1 MSAWRR
7 RVAATASA
15 IVVLALGGGV
25 VALDRLDPVGAT
37 QPAVATSVQ
46 VAAAP
51 VSLVCPGPVRLP
63 TSSGDA
69 GFDPAP
75 VGAITSVRAATTGTE
90 TPGAGSGAAAP
101 GLLTDLAGAAT
112 SARITPTTAGAAT
125 TTLSGPT
132 APVLLTADPVNGHA
146 PRAAG
151 TSTSLVTAGDLRG
164 LAVAACTPAGTD
176 GWLVGGSTAVSSTAL
191 LTLANPGSTA
201 ASVDLEIWGPNGP
214 VGLSGGSALLVAPHG
229 QRQLLLSG
237 VAAEQRRIVVHVS
250 STGGL
255 VAASLQDD
263 ALRGLTPGGLTFV
276 SPGVVPSTR
285 QVVTG
290 ITVPTSAIAD
300 SDQAV
305 LRLVAPGAAGTTAT
319 ISLLGPDGVVPLPGA
334 ESVDLPAGSVIDVPL
349 AGIPAGSY
357 TAVVRADVPVLA
369 GALITRIGS
378 AGQLE
383 NQQVIDRAWIAAGTV
398 GAGGVAALPS
408 APGVT
413 STIVLGGVGRTA
425 AGDGRDAT
433 GTLRAFA
440 ADGTVL
446 GDTAVRVPAGQTV
459 TVPVSDLGAQA
470 VAADLVPDVD
480 PSGTAAQL
488 AWAVVAT
495 STQADGQLVAV
506 LTPTPPQDAA
516 PSVRVRQGTGVGLP

>member
-1 MSAWRR
+1 M
-7 RVAATASA
+7 
-15 IVVLALGGGV
+15 
-25 VALDRLDPVGAT
+25 
-37 QPAVATSVQ
+37 
-46 VAAAP
+46 
-51 VSLVCPGPVRLP
+51 
-63 TSSGDA
+63 
-69 GFDPAP
+69 
-75 VGAITSVRAATTGTE
+75 
-90 TPGAGSGAAAP
+90 
-101 GLLTDLAGAAT
+101 
-112 SARITPTTAGAAT
+112 
-125 TTLSGPT
+125 
-132 APVLLTADPVNGHA
+132 LLTADPVNGRA

-176 GWLVGGSTAVSSTAL
+176 EWLVGGSTAVSSTAL

-201 ASVDLEIWGPNGP
+201 ASVDLKIWGPNGP
-214 VGLSGGSALLVAPHG
+214 ADLSGGSALLVAPHG

-276 SPGVVPSTR
+276 SPGVAPSTR

-300 SDQAV
+300 ADQAV
-305 LRLVAPGAAGTTAT
+305 LRLVAPGAAGTTAA

-349 AGIPAGSY
+349 AGIPAGTY

-369 GALITRIGS
+369 GAMITRIGV

-383 NQQVIDRAWIAAGTV
+383 NEQVIDRAWIAAGIV
-398 GAGGVAALPS
+398 GSGGAAALPS

-413 STIVLGGVGRTA
+413 STVVLGGVGRTSA
-425 AGDGRDAT
+425 AEGGAAT
-433 GTLRAFA
+433 GTLRVFA
-440 ADGTVL
+440 ADGSVL
-446 GDTAVRVPAGQTV
+446 GDTAVTVPAGQTV
-459 TVPVSDLGAQA
+459 AVPVADLGAQA
-470 VAADLVPDVD
+470 VAVDLVPDAD

-495 STQADGQLVAV
+495 STQADGELVAV

-516 PSVRVRQGTGVGLP
+516 PSVRVRPGTTVGLP

>member
-15 IVVLALGGGV
+15 VVVLALAGGV
-25 VALDRLDPVGAT
+25 VALDRRDPVGPT
-37 QPAVATSVQ
+37 RPALVTPVQ

-63 TSSGDA
+63 KSSGDA

-75 VGAITSVRAATTGTE
+75 VGAITSVQAATTGAGTS
-90 TPGAGSGAAAP
+90 GAGSGTAAP
-101 GLLTDLAGAAT
+101 GVLTDLAGAVT
-112 SARITPTTAGAAT
+112 LARITPTTVDAAT
-125 TTLSGPT
+125 TALSAPT

-146 PRAAG
+146 PRVAG

-164 LAVAACTPAGTD
+164 LAVTTCTPAGTD
-176 GWLVGGSTAVSSTAL
+176 AWLVGGSTAVSSTAL

-214 VGLSGGSALLVAPHG
+214 AELSGGSALLVAPHG

-263 ALRGLTPGGLTFV
+263 ALSGLTPGGLTFV
-276 SPGVVPSTR
+276 SPGSAPATR

-290 ITVPTSAIAD
+290 ITVPTSAITD
-300 SDQAV
+300 TDQAV
-305 LRLVAPGAAGTTAT
+305 LRLVAPGDTGTTAA

-334 ESVDLPAGSVIDVPL
+334 ESVDLPAGTVIDVPL

-357 TAVVRADVPVLA
+357 TAVVRAGAPVLA
-369 GALITRIGS
+369 GAMITRIGS

-398 GAGGVAALPS
+398 GTGGVAVLPS
-408 APGVT
+408 GSGVT

-433 GTLRAFA
+433 GTVRAFA

-446 GDTAVRVPAGQTV
+446 GDTTVTVPAGQTV
-459 TVPVSDLGAQA
+459 TVPVADLGAQA
-470 VAADLVPDVD
+470 VAVELVPDAD

-506 LTPTPPQDAA
+506 LTPAPPQDAA
-516 PSVRVRQGTGVGLP
+516 PSVRVRPGTGVGLP